1 MRVVSVGPEVN
12 ALVSNPTLED
22 WQSYSVEFCGG
33 THISNTR
40 EAKAFVILEETAVA
54 KGIRRIS
61 AVTGDEA
68 ILAVETAV
76 VLEKEAQSLSDRLK
90 GLKDSGN
97 VDVALLSAIDEASY
111 AFISLGYMKIMYF
124 NFRRT

>member
-1 MRVVSVGPEVN
+1 MSVGPEVN

-61 AVTGDEA
+61 AVTGEEA
-68 ILAVETAV
+68 VMAVETAV
-76 VLEKEAQSLSDRLK
+76 VLEKEAQSLADRLK
-90 GLKDSGN
+90 ELKDGN
-97 VDVALLSAIDEASY
+97 VDTTALSKFDEVTNTYIHLCDTKS
-111 AFISLGYMKIMYF
+111 KI
-124 NFRRT
+124 

>member
-1 MRVVSVGPEVN
+1 VSVGPAVN
-12 ALVSNPTLED
+12 DLVSNPTLED

-61 AVTGDEA
+61 AVTGDDA

-76 VLEKEAQSLSDRLK
+76 VLEKEAQSLVDRLK
-90 GLKDSGN
+90 ELRDGIDI
-97 VDVALLSAIDEASY
+97 DTTLLAAIDEVSCLKLF
-111 AFISLGYMKIMYF
+111 FIDI
-124 NFRRT
+124 

>member
-1 MRVVSVGPEVN
+1 MVSVGPEVI
-12 ALVSNPTLED
+12 ALVSNPTLEE

-54 KGIRRIS
+54 KGFRRIS
-61 AVTGDEA
+61 AVTGEEA

-76 VLEKEAQSLSDRLK
+76 VLEKEAQSLADRLK
-90 GLKDSGN
+90 ELRDGN
-97 VDVALLSAIDEASY
+97 ADTPLLSAIDAVTFSALLFTDNQQLKELML
-111 AFISLGYMKIMYF
+111 SL
-124 NFRRT
+124 

>member
-1 MRVVSVGPEVN
+1 MSVGPAVN
-12 ALVSNPTLED
+12 DLVSNPTLED

-61 AVTGDEA
+61 AVTGDDA

-76 VLEKEAQSLSDRLK
+76 VLEKEAQSLVDRLK
-90 GLKDSGN
+90 ELRDGIDI
-97 VDVALLSAIDEASY
+97 DTTLLAAIDEVPCLKPF
-111 AFISLGYMKIMYF
+111 FILGIIFFLFYLC
-124 NFRRT
+124 RT